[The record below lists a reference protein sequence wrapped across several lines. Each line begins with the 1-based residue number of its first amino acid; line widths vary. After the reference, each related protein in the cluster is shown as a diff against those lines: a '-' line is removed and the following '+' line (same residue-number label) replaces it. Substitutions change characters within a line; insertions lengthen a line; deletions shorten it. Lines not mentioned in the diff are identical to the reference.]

1 MVSGRNL
8 LISTATRM
16 QRRRVDALL
25 QHEVSIH
32 LLTFINGDAQGLKIF
47 RTVLAGYEGIQEGL
61 GVFAESA
68 VGGLTIQRSRLLAA
82 RVIVVAALIDGSG
95 LIASLPLLRQDTGF
109 GPPPSFAH

>member
-16 QRRRVDALL
+16 QRHRVDALL

-32 LLTFINGDAQGLKIF
+32 LMTFINGDAQGLKIF
-47 RTVLAGYEGIQEGL
+47 RTGLAGYEGIQEGL

-82 RVIVVAALIDGSG
+82 RVLVVAALIAAAG
-95 LIASLPLLRQDTGF
+95 ITECFHFLRRKTWF
-109 GPPPSFAH
+109 G

>member
-47 RTVLAGYEGIQEGL
+47 RTGLAGYEGIQEVL

-68 VGGLTIQRSRLLAA
+68 VVGLTIKRFRLLAA
-82 RVIVVAALIDGSG
+82 LVIVVSAMIAADGLID
-95 LIASLPLLRQDTGF
+95 
-109 GPPPSFAH
+109 